1 MKQKLSTIFLKFQV
15 LAILLIVI
23 DQVTKFI
30 FRTYFEVGEYVPV
43 IENFFYIKLIYNT
56 GAAASIFEGQT
67 WLLTIFSILACVA
80 IEYYLIKHKPKD
92 WILVTILLVLLA
104 GAFGNLIDRL
114 FAQKVT
120 DFLCFFIFGGEFPT
134 FNFADICVTLS
145 CIALIIYSFFMPESK
160 KKTMQPTL
168 QEKNEEEM
176 ASVSIEENKE
186 EQHDGLQ

>member
-92 WILVTILLVLLA
+92 WILVTIFIGFIGWCFWKL
-104 GAFGNLIDRL
+104 NRSIICSKSDR
-114 FAQKVT
+114 
-120 DFLCFFIFGGEFPT
+120 FLMFLYFWRRVS
-134 FNFADICVTLS
+134 NFQFC
-145 CIALIIYSFFMPESK
+145 
-160 KKTMQPTL
+160 
-168 QEKNEEEM
+168 
-176 ASVSIEENKE
+176 
-186 EQHDGLQ
+186 